1 MDKHIVLVGMPGS
14 GKSTLAARWSAE
26 RGVPCYSI
34 DSLLEAKWG
43 RSIGEFVEHHGW
55 EKFRQEEFAQVKEV
69 LELPVGII
77 DAGAG
82 FFTTEEKVKFTLA
95 KAEVIYL
102 EVAIEELVKRL
113 NSEEERA
120 KRPLLSEGD
129 LRFKLEKLLSERS
142 SFYALAEKVR
152 EG

>member
-1 MDKHIVLVGMPGS
+1 
-14 GKSTLAARWSAE
+14 
-26 RGVPCYSI
+26 
-34 DSLLEAKWG
+34 
-43 RSIGEFVEHHGW
+43 
-55 EKFRQEEFAQVKEV
+55 
-69 LELPVGII
+69 VGII